1 MILLKKVKLLA
12 TRKIQLYVTDTDT
25 KLAGFLDSIE
35 REAPDAKGYLG
46 TQVKEILRA
55 WSGLVE
61 LYGERDV
68 LTLALQL
75 ASGNP
80 PKPPETAPPTVGE
93 RGDDQSEVGTS
104 PTKKLGGLGKSMYRT
119 NKKTTSS

>member
-1 MILLKKVKLLA
+1 MA
-12 TRKIQLYVTDTDT
+12 TRKIQLYITEADN
-25 KLAGFLDSIE
+25 KLAQFLDTIE
-35 REAPDAKGYLG
+35 REAPDTKGYLG

-104 PTKKLGGLGKSMYRT
+104 APKRLGGLGKSMYSK
-119 NKKTTSS
+119 NKKATP